1 MGEEKVTIP
10 KRHELQYFVKNI
22 LSDVRVL
29 EMMLETDIF
38 DTETIR
44 IGAEQEICLIDKN
57 GKPAMNN
64 IQILEKANNPLF
76 TSELAKFNLETNIE
90 PLPFKGNCL
99 SELEENLIQLLSEI
113 KKTAGEFDTDIILTG
128 ILPTI
133 RKFDLDIENLTPI
146 PRYHSL
152 MQALAKLRGAS
163 IELNIT
169 GIDELLFKHDSPM
182 LEACN
187 TGFQVH
193 LQVAPGE
200 FAAKYNVAQAIA
212 GPALAVGTFS
222 PLLFGKRLWA
232 ETRVALFQQ
241 SIDTR
246 TSGEHFRDKSPRVM
260 FGNRWLEKSIIEIY
274 KEDISRFRVLLRN
287 TEEEDSMA
295 KWTDGITPQLKA
307 LQVHNGTVYRWN
319 RPCYGVNNNVPHL
332 RIENRVLPSGPTV
345 TDEIANAAFWLGL
358 MNKFDEHYP
367 NITERLEFDDAK
379 SNLFAAARNGLS
391 NNFCWVDGTQIQSQE
406 LILKELLPIAKEG
419 LEKANI
425 DKKDISYYF
434 DLLEERVKSAK
445 TGSKWMLDS
454 FNKLMKETTKDEAIS
469 TIVENIVQN
478 QSSEKPVHKW
488 PLAEINNFN
497 TWNPEAFL
505 VEEFMTTDLITVQ
518 KTDIIELVS
527 EMMDFRRVRYVM
539 VEDDKHNLQGCVSA
553 RSLLK
558 WFNKKESTPNNEIT
572 TVDDVMIKNPITV
585 APTDTISEAIKIM
598 DKERIGCLPVVEKS
612 KLVGVITEYDFRK
625 IASRLINR
633 INNLKANT

>member
-10 KRHELQYFVKNI
+10 KKQELQHFVKNI
-22 LSDVRVL
+22 LNDVRVL
-29 EMMLETDIF
+29 EMMLEADVF

-44 IGAEQEICLIDKN
+44 IGAEQEVCLIDKN
-57 GKPAMNN
+57 GKPAMNSL
-64 IQILEKANNPLF
+64 QILEKANNPLF
-76 TSELAKFNLETNIE
+76 TTELAKFNLETNLN
-90 PLPFKGNCL
+90 PLEFKGKCL
-99 SELEENLIQLLSEI
+99 SELEKNIIDLLGEI
-113 KKTAGEFDTDIILTG
+113 KTTAKEFDTNIILVG

-163 IELNIT
+163 IELNIN

-193 LQVAPGE
+193 LQVDPND
-200 FAAKYNVAQAIA
+200 FATKYNIAQAIA

-246 TSGEHFRDKSPRVM
+246 ITGEHFRDKSPRVM

-295 KWTDGITPQLKA
+295 KWLNGVTPHLKA

-345 TDEIANAAFWLGL
+345 KDEIANAALWLGL
-358 MNKFDEHYP
+358 MNKLDDYYP
-367 NITERLEFDDAK
+367 NIANRLEFDDAK
-379 SNLFAAARNGLS
+379 TNLFSAARNGLN
-391 NNFCWVDGTQIQSQE
+391 NNFIWVDGKQIQSQE
-406 LILKELLPIAKEG
+406 LLLKELIPIAKEG
-419 LEKANI
+419 LEKAKVNKN
-425 DKKDISYYF
+425 DVNYYF
-434 DLLEERVKSAK
+434 DLLAERVKSAK
-445 TGSKWMLDS
+445 TGSNWMLNS

-469 TIVENIVQN
+469 TIVENVVKNQN
-478 QSSEKPVHKW
+478 TEQPVHTW
-488 PLAEINNFN
+488 PLAEIDNFN
-497 TWNPEAFL
+497 TWNPDVFL
-505 VEEFMTTDLITVQ
+505 VEEFMTTDLVTVQ
-518 KTDIIELVS
+518 KDDIVELVS
-527 EMMDFRRVRYVM
+527 EMMDFKHVRYVM
-539 VEDDKHNLQGCVSA
+539 VEDEEHNLEGCVTA
-553 RSLLK
+553 RILLR
-558 WFNKKESTPNNEIT
+558 WFNKKRITPKNEI
-572 TVDDVMIKNPITV
+572 VMVEEIMKKNPITIT
-585 APTDTISEAIKIM
+585 PTDTISKAIKIM
-598 DKERIGCLPVVEKS
+598 DEQKIGCLPVVENN

-625 IASRLINR
+625 IASRLITR
-633 INNLKANT
+633 INNLKAKS